1 MFYLDFLWRT
11 RLSIWSNEG
20 PRWGP
25 WGPLWAINQSKHAS
39 NHQVFLCLPSMG
51 LTPSFPIH
59 KSSHSTI
66 FYLDFSWNMWSS
78 IWDHLGPWGWLLG
91 PLQARQ
97 QPKHASN
104 HQIFFCPPSMG
115 LTPNFPTVRSTHSKL
130 LYLDFSWKG
139 RSSIW
144 NYWGPWGGQWGPLQ
158 ARKRPKHASKHPI
171 FFCPPSMGLTANF
184 PSVRLSHSKLLYL
197 DFSWYTWSS
206 IWNHWGPHG
215 GP

>member
-1 MFYLDFLWRT
+1 MPQIIRYSF
-11 RLSIWSNEG
+11 
-20 PRWGP
+20 
-25 WGPLWAINQSKHAS
+25 
-39 NHQVFLCLPSMG
+39 VCLPWDSH
-51 LTPSFPIH
+51 LVFPYINH
-59 KSSHSTI
+59 PIVQFFISTSHGTWGHP
-66 FYLDFSWNMWSS
+66 FGT
-78 IWDHLGPWGWLLG
+78 IWDPGGGCWG

-115 LTPNFPTVRSTHSKL
+115 LTPNFPTVRSSHSKL

-144 NYWGPWGGQWGPLQ
+144 NYWGPLGGQWGPLQ